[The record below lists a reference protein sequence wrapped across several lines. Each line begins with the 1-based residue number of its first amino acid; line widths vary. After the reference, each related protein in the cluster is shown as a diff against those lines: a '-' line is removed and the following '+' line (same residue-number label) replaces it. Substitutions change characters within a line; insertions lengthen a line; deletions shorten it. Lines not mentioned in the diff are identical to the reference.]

1 MENVANPGERNDSA
15 FVRVLPYFCRMAT
28 KGKLYL
34 IPAPLGEGAEYTL
47 PRYVIDILHRLDYFI
62 AERAKTAR
70 HFIKRTEP
78 VKPFDAL
85 TFFELNKRTPPE
97 AVNTFLDPADSG
109 HDIGLLSEAGAP
121 GVADPGARIVQLAHR
136 KGMEVVPLVGPSS
149 LLLALM
155 ASGMNGQQFC
165 FQGYLPPNRNQLAK
179 ELKKL
184 EQLSSRFQQT
194 QLFIE
199 TPYRNTQLIETA
211 LSTLSPGV
219 RFCIAADLTNPEE
232 YIRTKT
238 IQEWRK
244 TTIPN
249 LHKRP
254 AIFLLYAGK

>member
-1 MENVANPGERNDSA
+1 M
-15 FVRVLPYFCRMAT
+15 FCLQPICQYLASMTPR
-28 KGKLYL
+28 GKLYL
-34 IPAPLGEGAEYTL
+34 IPAPLGEGAEHTL

-70 HFIKRTEP
+70 HFIKRTDP

-97 AVNTFLDPADSG
+97 AVNAFLDPAGEG
-109 HDIGLLSEAGAP
+109 HDMGLLSEAGAP
-121 GVADPGARIVQLAHR
+121 GVADPGARIVELAHR
-136 KGMEVVPLVGPSS
+136 KEIEVVPLVGPSS

-165 FQGYLPPNRNQLAK
+165 FHGYLPPQKDRLGK

-184 EQLSSRFQQT
+184 EQRSQRYQQT

-199 TPYRNTQLIETA
+199 TPYRNNGLVEEA
-211 LSTLSPGV
+211 LHNLSPGT
-219 RFCIAADLTNPEE
+219 RFCIAADLTLPGE
-232 YIRTKT
+232 YIRSMTV
-238 IQEWRK
+238 QEWK
-244 TTIPN
+244 KAEVPD

-254 AIFLLYAGK
+254 AIFLLYAGSR